1 MAIAQAVHF
10 LLGVLLLQL
19 LLCTVA
25 VLIRRDKSDGEVGR
39 AQSGAGCDWLWRCC
53 TGITRDAPLPYIF
66 ECLWLSEHI
75 RTTNP
80 AETFGLLRLVDS
92 DEELVDIMP
101 FWSPVLPGEARP

>member
-1 MAIAQAVHF
+1 MISKTIGFRGLAYFQTH
-10 LLGVLLLQL
+10 
-19 LLCTVA
+19 
-25 VLIRRDKSDGEVGR
+25 
-39 AQSGAGCDWLWRCC
+39 
-53 TGITRDAPLPYIF
+53 PF

-75 RTTNP
+75 RITNP